1 MILPD
6 PNVGYVFGYSS
17 EVYKEGIV
25 ITFLKGLIK
34 IVFRYEDIEIV
45 KITTYKGGRISWNVI
60 RWGKCPNGTK
70 ALQIR
75 LKRGI
80 FRNHLI
86 VFENLDEAVERL
98 RKYIEVSE

>member
-1 MILPD
+1 
-6 PNVGYVFGYSS
+6 
-17 EVYKEGIV
+17 V

-34 IVFRYEDIEIV
+34 IIFRYEDIETAQ
-45 KITTYKGGRISWNVI
+45 ITTYKGGRISWNVI

-80 FRNHLI
+80 FKNYLI
-86 VFENLDEAVERL
+86 VFENLDDAIKKL
-98 RKYIEVSE
+98 RRYIEVIE